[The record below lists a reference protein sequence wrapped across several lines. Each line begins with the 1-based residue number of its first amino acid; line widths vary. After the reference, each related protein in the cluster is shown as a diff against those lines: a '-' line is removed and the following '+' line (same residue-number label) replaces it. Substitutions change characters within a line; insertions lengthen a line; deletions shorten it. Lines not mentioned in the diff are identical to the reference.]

1 MQTRQMRI
9 AVSILLGL
17 TTIAMLGT
25 VVAGSNWTVLLDNAH
40 WTTAFATCFVL
51 SMQGWRGAE
60 PGPARRM
67 HGWFA
72 RGSALL
78 LIGQLVW
85 NVQVLLGMNGFPVPS
100 DLFFLLAGPC
110 MTAGLWQLGRKQL
123 VEASQWRM
131 VWLDA
136 IASLVACLAATMA
149 LMLPHQGNY
158 SLTQVCVLA
167 LYPMMWLMPASLA
180 LNVSLKTHAAPT
192 WQAFL
197 LPATACAL
205 ALCWAIW
212 NHQTL
217 SGSLH
222 AGGWVNLAFSPC
234 AVLLGLAAARY
245 RLDPHPDEKWIRTCE
260 TVLRM
265 LPLILMLLAAIAMVA
280 AATMTSMPRGTRI
293 SIGIGSAL
301 VVIMAFIRQFFL
313 MDEHDRLLAAERQ
326 LRLRETELESR
337 VQERTRDLATAMRA
351 AETAN
356 RAKTEFLANMSH
368 ELRTPL
374 NGVIGFAQL
383 AQMMA
388 SAETP
393 ELKDYLSHIHQAGDQ
408 LLRLINDIL
417 DMSKIEAGKL
427 ELEQIEFELSDVIQA
442 AQDQFIAV
450 AQGKGLDLMV
460 DCQPAVRR
468 VVLGDPLRVQQILN
482 NYISNAIKF
491 TETGRIV
498 VRAQVEHD
506 DGKLM
511 SFRIEVDDTGM
522 GIPEEVQ
529 STLFNAF
536 QQADNSTTRRFG
548 GTGLGLA
555 ICRQLAAMMGGR
567 VGVRSTPGIGSCFW
581 CTLVLPHGTM
591 PQEWPSEPLLGD
603 QISPNAL
610 EGRHILLAEDNEL
623 NQFLTCSL
631 LRQVGARVSVASNGH
646 AALDMLEETSYDCVL
661 MDMQMPELDGLET
674 TRVIR
679 SYPHHGDL
687 PIIAMTANAREE
699 DRALCL
705 SAGMNDFISKPFHT
719 AELIDKIRHWTDK
732 HRAQGQRP

>member
-1 MQTRQMRI
+1 MHTTAMRI
-9 AVSILLGL
+9 AVWILLGL
-17 TTIAMLGT
+17 TAIGLAGT
-25 VVAGSNWTVLLDNAH
+25 QLADGAWVVLLDNLH
-40 WTTAFATCFVL
+40 WTASFATGYL
-51 SMQGWRGAE
+51 LAQLGKIRAKA
-60 PGPARRM
+60 GPPRRM
-67 HGWFA
+67 HNWFA
-72 RGSALL
+72 RSLALL
-78 LIGQLVW
+78 LTGQLVW
-85 NVQVLLGMNGFPVPS
+85 DVQVWLDIKGFPVPS
-100 DLFFLLAGPC
+100 DLFFLAAGPC
-110 MTAGLWQLGRKQL
+110 LTIGLWQLGRAHL
-123 VEASQWRM
+123 NPGQWRM

-149 LMLPHQGNY
+149 LLLPQQGQY
-158 SLTQVCVLA
+158 SIVQVGVLA
-167 LYPMMWLMPASLA
+167 LYPMLWLMPASLA
-180 LNVSLKTHAAPT
+180 LNIGLKSHAAPT
-192 WQAFL
+192 WQAYL
-197 LPATACAL
+197 LPAVASIL
-205 ALCWAIW
+205 AICWAFW
-212 NHQTL
+212 NHQALTNSIE
-217 SGSLH
+217 SGGL
-222 AGGWVNLAFSPC
+222 VNLAYSPT
-234 AVLLGLAAARY
+234 VILLGLAAAHY
-245 RLDPHPDEKWIRTCE
+245 RLAPQRDPKWAHACE
-260 TVLRM
+260 TILRM
-265 LPLILMLLAAIAMVA
+265 LPLVLMLLAAVAMIA
-280 AATMTSMPRGTRI
+280 AATMTTMPPGTRI

-301 VVIMAFIRQFFL
+301 VVVMAFIRQFFL
-313 MDEHDRLLAAERQ
+313 MEEHDRLLAAERQ

-337 VQERTRDLATAMRA
+337 VQDRTLELATAMRA
-351 AETAN
+351 AEAAN

-388 SAETP
+388 RDETP

-427 ELEQIEFELSDVIQA
+427 ELEQLEFELSDVLQA
-442 AQDQFIAV
+442 AHDQFIDA

-460 DCQPAVRR
+460 DCPSSVRR

-498 VRAQVEHD
+498 VRAQVEQD

-511 SFRIEVDDTGM
+511 TFRIEVDDTGM

-529 STLFNAF
+529 ATLFNAF

-555 ICRQLAAMMGGR
+555 ICKQLAAMMGGQ
-567 VGVRSTPGIGSCFW
+567 VGVRSTPGLGSCFW
-581 CTLVLPHGTM
+581 CTLALPHGTM
-591 PQEWPSEPLLGD
+591 PQEWPDEPLLGD
-603 QISPNAL
+603 QIATDAL
-610 EGRHILLAEDNEL
+610 QDRHILLAEDNEL

-646 AALDMLEETSYDCVL
+646 AALDMLEETDYDCVL

-679 SYPHHGDL
+679 TYPQHAHL

-699 DRALCL
+699 DRAHCL
-705 SAGMNDFISKPFHT
+705 AAGMNDFISKPFHT
-719 AELIDKIRHWTDK
+719 AELIDKIRSWTNK
-732 HRAQGQRP
+732 SRTHGQRP